1 MLAALVAEGKLPPVE
16 ERIGLDPQVVRP
28 AFEIG
33 QYGGVLQDA
42 AFEFGSGQIIEESQ
56 QPMAKWPPDASV
68 FYPNVPKSWELSAD
82 EKVFTLHLRRGM
94 KWSDGEDFDAEEEVS
109 KELLDGLRRR
119 YGLDRPMHIQYLKWF
134 GNVLQGELGH
144 SFLLGK
150 PVHEIIGERLALTML
165 ISMCSLAFTY
175 CMAIPIGIYS
185 ATHQYRPGDYLFM
198 VLGFI
203 GLATPNFLLAVI
215 FMFFSLEVGLSVG
228 GLFSPEYMRAGWS
241 LGKLLDLVK
250 HLPLP
255 VVIVGTAGTAGLI
268 RIMRG
273 QLLDELERQYVVTAR
288 AKGVREGTLLF
299 KYPVRV
305 AINPMISTV
314 GWLLPTIVS
323 GEIIV
328 SLASSGVITWRSSA
342 ESSSGCST

>member
-1 MLAALVAEGKLPPVE
+1 
-16 ERIGLDPQVVRP
+16 
-28 AFEIG
+28 
-33 QYGGVLQDA
+33 
-42 AFEFGSGQIIEESQ
+42 
-56 QPMAKWPPDASV
+56 MAS
-68 FYPNVPKSWELSAD
+68 YL
-82 EKVFTLHLRRGM
+82 LRRVIYMILLMWLLTVVSFVIIQLPKGDYVSTIAL
-94 KWSDGEDFDAEEEVS
+94 KLSIQGEEVS

-119 YGLDRPMHIQYLKWF
+119 YGLDRPVHVQYLKWF
-134 GNVLQGELGH
+134 GNVLQGEFGH

-150 PVHEIIGERLALTML
+150 PVRDIIGERLALTML
-165 ISMCSLAFTY
+165 ISVCSLAFTY
-175 CMAIPIGIYS
+175 CMSIPIGIYS

-203 GLATPNFLLAVI
+203 GLATPNFLLAII
-215 FMFFSLEVGLSVG
+215 FMFFSLELGLSVG
-228 GLFSPEYMRAGWS
+228 GLFSPEYMRGGWS
-241 LGKLLDLVK
+241 LGKMLDLMK

-273 QLLDELERQYVVTAR
+273 QLLDELERQYVITAR

-323 GEIIV
+323 GEVIV
-328 SLASSGVITWRSSA
+328 SLVLGLPTVGPLLFTALTSEDMFLAATLLLFLNLLTVVGTLISDILLTLADPRIRFTAQSA
-342 ESSSGCST
+342 

>member
-1 MLAALVAEGKLPPVE
+1 M
-16 ERIGLDPQVVRP
+16 ISY
-28 AFEIG
+28 I
-33 QYGGVLQDA
+33 
-42 AFEFGSGQIIEESQ
+42 
-56 QPMAKWPPDASV
+56 
-68 FYPNVPKSWELSAD
+68 
-82 EKVFTLHLRRGM
+82 LRRVIYMLLLMWLLTVVSFVIIQLPKGDYVSTIAL
-94 KWSDGEDFDAEEEVS
+94 KLSIQGEEVS

-119 YGLDRPMHIQYLKWF
+119 YGLDRPVHVQYLKWF
-134 GNVLQGELGH
+134 GNVLRGEFGH
-144 SFLLGK
+144 SFLFGK

-175 CMAIPIGIYS
+175 LMSIPIGIYS

-203 GLATPNFLLAVI
+203 GLATPNFLLAII
-215 FMFFSLEVGLSVG
+215 FMFFSLELGLSVG
-228 GLFSPEYMRAGWS
+228 GLFSPEYMRGGWS
-241 LGKLLDLVK
+241 LGKLLDLAK

-273 QLLDELERQYVVTAR
+273 QLLDELERQYVITAR
-288 AKGVREGTLLF
+288 AKGVREGVLLF

-323 GEIIV
+323 GEVIV
-328 SLASSGVITWRSSA
+328 SLVLGLPTVGPLLFTALTSEDMFLAATLLLFLNFLTVVGTLISDILLTLADPRIRFTA
-342 ESSSGCST
+342 QTT

>member
-1 MLAALVAEGKLPPVE
+1 
-16 ERIGLDPQVVRP
+16 
-28 AFEIG
+28 
-33 QYGGVLQDA
+33 
-42 AFEFGSGQIIEESQ
+42 
-56 QPMAKWPPDASV
+56 MAS
-68 FYPNVPKSWELSAD
+68 YP
-82 EKVFTLHLRRGM
+82 LRRVIYMILLMWLLTVVSFVIIQLPKGDYVSAIAL
-94 KWSDGEDFDAEEEVS
+94 KLSIRGEEVS

-119 YGLDRPMHIQYLKWF
+119 YGLDRPVHVQYLKWF
-134 GNVLQGELGH
+134 GNVLQGEFGH

-150 PVHEIIGERLALTML
+150 PVHEVIGERLALTML
-165 ISMCSLAFTY
+165 ISVCSLAFTY
-175 CMAIPIGIYS
+175 CMSIPIGIYS

-203 GLATPNFLLAVI
+203 GLATPNFLLAII
-215 FMFFSLEVGLSVG
+215 FMFFSLELGLSVG
-228 GLFSPEYMRAGWS
+228 GLTCGGS
-241 LGKLLDLVK
+241 LGKLLDLAK

-273 QLLDELERQYVVTAR
+273 QLLDELERQYVITAR

-299 KYPVRV
+299 KYPVCV

-314 GWLLPTIVS
+314 GWLLTTIVS

-328 SLASSGVITWRSSA
+328 SLVLGLPTVGPLLFTALTSEDMFLAATLLFLNLLTVVGTLISDIMLTLADPRIRFTA
-342 ESSSGCST
+342 QAK